1 MLSPTLTEFMT
12 KDCKNTIFYNEEVRT
27 VCEECENSAER
38 IRQLIDENRRLKK
51 HIRKLKANAAAKKKV
66 EFSKL
71 IFVGVSVLT
80 LAITVFSCRV
90 IWLTMDTS
98 ALAYLIPAV
107 FAEMASAT
115 GFYYTKAKA
124 ENKIKLMKLNGVEPE
139 ASNFENN

>member
-1 MLSPTLTEFMT
+1 MGLE
-12 KDCKNTIFYNEEVRT
+12 Y
-27 VCEECENSAER
+27 ENPAELDV
-38 IRQLIDENRRLKK
+38 INLDEDQDEKFQQLAEENRKLRRQ
-51 HIRKLKANAAAKKKV
+51 IIELKAAAATKKKT

-80 LAITVFSCRV
+80 LAITVFSCRI
-90 IWLTMDTS
+90 IWITMDTS

-124 ENKIKLMKLNGVEPE
+124 ENKIKLMAQNGVQPE
-139 ASNFENN
+139 ASDFNSY

>member
-1 MLSPTLTEFMT
+1 MQGYGDTP
-12 KDCKNTIFYNEEVRT
+12 DPD
-27 VCEECENSAER
+27 ER
-38 IRQLIDENRRLKK
+38 IRELCEENRRLRKQ
-51 HIRKLKANAAAKKKV
+51 IRQLKAAAAKKKV

-71 IFVGVSVLT
+71 VFLGVSIVT
-80 LAITVFSCRV
+80 IAITVFSCRM

-124 ENKIKLMKLNGVEPE
+124 ENKIKIMAASGVQPEP
-139 ASNFENN
+139 SNFNEF

>member
-1 MLSPTLTEFMT
+1 MRREYETPGSAA
-12 KDCKNTIFYNEEVRT
+12 EEPQT
-27 VCEECENSAER
+27 QIE
-38 IRQLIDENRRLKK
+38 QLKEENRRLRKQ
-51 HIRKLKANAAAKKKV
+51 IRHLKAAAAAKKKA

-71 IFVGVSVLT
+71 VFLGVSIVT
-80 LAITVFSCRV
+80 IAITVFSCRM

-124 ENKIKLMKLNGVEPE
+124 ENKIKLMAASGVQPEP
-139 ASNFENN
+139 SNFNEF

>member
-1 MLSPTLTEFMT
+1 MQGYGETRA
-12 KDCKNTIFYNEEVRT
+12 KAQEVDT
-27 VCEECENSAER
+27 PDPDER
-38 IRQLIDENRRLKK
+38 IRELCEENRRLRKQ
-51 HIRKLKANAAAKKKV
+51 IRQLKAAAAKKKV

-71 IFVGVSVLT
+71 IFLGVSIVT
-80 LAITVFSCRV
+80 IAITVFSCRM

-124 ENKIKLMKLNGVEPE
+124 ENKIKIMAASGVQPEP
-139 ASNFENN
+139 SNFNEF

>member
-1 MLSPTLTEFMT
+1 MCREYESTAAL
-12 KDCKNTIFYNEEVRT
+12 DDIVHEVDP
-27 VCEECENSAER
+27 AEQ
-38 IRQLIDENRRLKK
+38 IQQ
-51 HIRKLKANAAAKKKV
+51 LKAENKRLRKQIRAVKDAAAAKKKV

-80 LAITVFSCRV
+80 LAITVFSCRM
-90 IWLTMDTS
+90 IWITMDTS

-124 ENKIKLMKLNGVEPE
+124 ENKIKLMALNGVQPE
-139 ASNFENN
+139 ASDFSD

>member
-1 MLSPTLTEFMT
+1 MQGKYQEAETMDDMDTDAQLQRI
-12 KDCKNTIFYNEEVRT
+12 KEENKRL
-27 VCEECENSAER
+27 
-38 IRQLIDENRRLKK
+38 RQQIKK
-51 HIRKLKANAAAKKKV
+51 MKATAAAKKKV

-71 IFVGVSVLT
+71 VFLGVSIVT
-80 LAITVFSCRV
+80 IAITLFSCRI

-124 ENKIKLMKLNGVEPE
+124 ENKIKLMALNGIQAEVSDIVPTQ
-139 ASNFENN
+139 FERPADQS

>member
-1 MLSPTLTEFMT
+1 MQGYGETRA
-12 KDCKNTIFYNEEVRT
+12 KAQEVDT
-27 VCEECENSAER
+27 PDPDER
-38 IRQLIDENRRLKK
+38 IRELCEENRRLRKQ
-51 HIRKLKANAAAKKKV
+51 IRQLKAAAAKKKV

-71 IFVGVSVLT
+71 VFLGVSIVT
-80 LAITVFSCRV
+80 IAITVFSCRM

-124 ENKIKLMKLNGVEPE
+124 ENKFKIMAASGVQPEP
-139 ASNFENN
+139 SNFNEF

>member
-1 MLSPTLTEFMT
+1 MLDP
-12 KDCKNTIFYNEEVRT
+12 D
-27 VCEECENSAER
+27 ER
-38 IRQLIDENRRLKK
+38 IRQLCEENRRLRKQ
-51 HIRKLKANAAAKKKV
+51 IRQMKAAAAAKKKV

-71 IFVGVSVLT
+71 IFMGVSIVT
-80 LAITVFSCRV
+80 IAITVFSCRV

-124 ENKIKLMKLNGVEPE
+124 ENKIKLMAQSGIQPE
-139 ASNFENN
+139 ASNFNDF

>member
-1 MLSPTLTEFMT
+1 MRGEYETPGAAGPGTTEDPQIQIEQLTEET
-12 KDCKNTIFYNEEVRT
+12 R
-27 VCEECENSAER
+27 R
-38 IRQLIDENRRLKK
+38 LRRQIRQL
-51 HIRKLKANAAAKKKV
+51 KAAAAAKKKV

-71 IFVGVSVLT
+71 VFLGVSIVT
-80 LAITVFSCRV
+80 IAITVFSCRM

-124 ENKIKLMKLNGVEPE
+124 ENKIKLMALSGVQPE
-139 ASNFENN
+139 AHNFDT

>member
-1 MLSPTLTEFMT
+1 MQGYEEPEAAAPGTTEP
-12 KDCKNTIFYNEEVRT
+12 DPEQ
-27 VCEECENSAER
+27 
-38 IRQLIDENRRLKK
+38 IRQLYEENRRLRKQ
-51 HIRKLKANAAAKKKV
+51 IRQLKAAAAERKKV

-71 IFVGVSVLT
+71 IFLGVSIVT
-80 LAITVFSCRV
+80 IAITVFSCRV

-124 ENKIKLMKLNGVEPE
+124 ENKIKLMALSGVQPE
-139 ASNFENN
+139 AHNFDT

>member
-1 MLSPTLTEFMT
+1 MQGYEEHEATAQGTTEP
-12 KDCKNTIFYNEEVRT
+12 DP
-27 VCEECENSAER
+27 ER
-38 IRQLIDENRRLKK
+38 IRQLYEENRRLRKQ
-51 HIRKLKANAAAKKKV
+51 IRQLKAAAAAKKKV

-71 IFVGVSVLT
+71 VFMGVSIVT
-80 LAITVFSCRV
+80 IAITVFSCRM

-124 ENKIKLMKLNGVEPE
+124 ENKIKLMAASGVQPEP
-139 ASNFENN
+139 SNFNDF